1 MPDADF
7 CRNREI
13 WNDMQFPFALKRK
26 SAFLAHCMAVS
37 PPFFPLRARKSR
49 SGDCRL
55 LRIDGPDM
63 ASQPALTFFLL
74 LLVGLFAPSG
84 AAAIGQGQN
93 QAVVRY
99 EYDFGFGPDAV
110 LVKNL
115 SSGLSFILNKS
126 AIRQH
131 LAIGG
136 ALVVEKLVFFF
147 PDEEMTRQA
156 LGISRPAR

>member
-1 MPDADF
+1 MRLADKF
-7 CRNREI
+7 SSIQDC
-13 WNDMQFPFALKRK
+13 
-26 SAFLAHCMAVS
+26 
-37 PPFFPLRARKSR
+37 
-49 SGDCRL
+49 SGD
-55 LRIDGPDM
+55 GAFYYAYM
-63 ASQPALTFFLL
+63 ALTFFLL
-74 LLVGLFAPSG
+74 LLVGLLFAILRCCKPVKG
-84 AAAIGQGQN
+84 KN

-99 EYDFGFGPDAV
+99 EYDFGFAPDAV

-136 ALVVEKLVFFF
+136 ALVVVEKLVFF

-156 LGISRPAR
+156 LGISCPAR